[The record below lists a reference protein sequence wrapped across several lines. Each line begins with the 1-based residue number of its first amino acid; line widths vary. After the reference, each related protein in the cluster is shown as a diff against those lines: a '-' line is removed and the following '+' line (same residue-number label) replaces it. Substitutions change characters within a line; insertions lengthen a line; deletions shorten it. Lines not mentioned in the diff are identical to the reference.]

1 MAEKKRVFKS
11 EVMALPPFK
20 AVLGE
25 IPSPDP
31 VRRKS
36 PRQAEGEMHT
46 TIHKLIGYL
55 KEDQG
60 RDGYL

>member
-36 PRQAEGEMHT
+36 PRQAENET
-46 TIHKLIGYL
+46 NSAVHKLIGYL

-60 RDGYL
+60 RTGYL

>member
-11 EVMALPPFK
+11 EVMALPAFK
-20 AVLGE
+20 TVLGDV
-25 IPSPDP
+25 PSPDP

-36 PRQAEGEMHT
+36 PKQAEREMQT